1 MCLCT
6 DVASWSTA
14 ALLCAAHRRCDY
26 SCEHGQQELL
36 DREEERLV
44 LEVIEV
50 SHAEDK
56 RRRDQLVQSEKDL
69 TVSGYINASGV
80 FSQV

>member
-1 MCLCT
+1 M
-6 DVASWSTA
+6 
-14 ALLCAAHRRCDY
+14 LLCAGHRHV
-26 SCEHGQQELL
+26 CEHGQQELL

>member
-1 MCLCT
+1 
-6 DVASWSTA
+6 
-14 ALLCAAHRRCDY
+14 LL
-26 SCEHGQQELL
+26 E
-36 DREEERLV
+36 REEERLV

-56 RRRDQLVQSEKDL
+56 RRRDQLVQCEKDV

>member
-1 MCLCT
+1 
-6 DVASWSTA
+6 V
-14 ALLCAAHRRCDY
+14 
-26 SCEHGQQELL
+26 CEHGQQELL

-56 RRRDQLVQSEKDL
+56 RRRDQVVQWEKDL

-80 FSQV
+80 FSEV